1 MKSSS
6 RPPRVLVV
14 LANTNVCHRR
24 YLEGILSYSRN
35 VAERPWDVVLDLRDL
50 SRGSAI
56 NPSEHEFD
64 GVIAAIHNPAE
75 RAVYV
80 KSGLPTVL
88 FEPTVRR
95 SRRRKRPSNVVTFLY
110 DHFSEGVTA
119 ADYYLERGYEH
130 FAYVGTAERTAWS
143 DARQQGFLRR
153 LARAGKSALVYPPP
167 PRRLCGEFPTEAPR
181 LTKWL
186 SGLPH
191 RTAVFVAHDERAQQV
206 ISCALH
212 AGLEIP
218 DSFAVLGVDNDELL
232 CTTAMPTISSIP
244 VDAKEMGYRFAQ
256 TLDDLL
262 HGRPT
267 DVGVRVSHTSV
278 ISRRSTEAFALP
290 DPFLARALSY
300 AAANLANRP
309 RIDDL
314 AREAHCSKRHLQ
326 IRALKVLGH
335 PLKDELMRL
344 QAKEAHRRLS
354 LPTANVRDVAAAC
367 GFCTVAHMRQ
377 RLAAADLM

>member
-1 MKSSS
+1 MKNTS

-50 SRGSAI
+50 SRESAI
-56 NPSEHEFD
+56 KPSEHEFD

-75 RAVYV
+75 RATYV

-88 FEPTVRR
+88 FEPTIRH
-95 SRRRKRPSNVVTFLY
+95 SRRRKRQPNVVTFLY

-130 FAYVGTAERTAWS
+130 FAYVGTVERTALS

-153 LARAGKSALVYPPP
+153 LARVGKTARVYPPP
-167 PRRLCGEFPTEAPR
+167 PRRLCDEFPAEAPR

-191 RTAVFVAHDERAQQV
+191 RTAVFVAHDERAQQI

-218 DSFAVLGVDNDELL
+218 DDFAVLGIDNDELL

-244 VDAKEMGYRFAQ
+244 VNAKEMGYRFAQ

-335 PLKDELMRL
+335 PLKNELMRL
-344 QAKEAHRRLS
+344 QVKEAHRRLS
-354 LPTANVRDVAAAC
+354 LPTANVRDVAVAC

-377 RLAAADLM
+377 RLAATDLT

>member
-1 MKSSS
+1 MNKSS

-24 YLEGILSYSRN
+24 YLEGILFYSRN
-35 VAERPWDVVLDLRDL
+35 VAEQPWDVVLDLRDL
-50 SRGSAI
+50 SHGSAI
-56 NPSEHEFD
+56 DPTEHEFD
-64 GVIAAIHNPAE
+64 AVIAAIHNPAE
-75 RAVYV
+75 RSTYV
-80 KSGLPTVL
+80 QSGLPTVL

-95 SRRRKRPSNVVTFLY
+95 PLRRKHPENVVTFLY

-130 FAYVGTAERTAWS
+130 FAYVGTAGRTTWS
-143 DARQQGFLRR
+143 DARQQGFVKR
-153 LARAGKSALVYPPP
+153 LARAGKTASVYPPP
-167 PRRLCGEFPTEAPR
+167 PKRLCGEFPSEAPR

-186 SGLPH
+186 SRLPH

-212 AGLEIP
+212 AGLSIP
-218 DSFAVLGVDNDELL
+218 DRFAVLGVDNDELL

-244 VDAKEMGYRFAQ
+244 VDAKETGYRFAQ
-256 TLDDLL
+256 ALDDLL
-262 HGRPT
+262 HGRKT
-267 DVGVRVSHTSV
+267 NVGVRVSHTSV

-309 RIDDL
+309 RICDL
-314 AREAHCSKRHLQ
+314 AREARCSKRHLQ
-326 IRALKVLGH
+326 IRALKMLGH

-344 QAKEAHRRLS
+344 QVEEARRRLS
-354 LPTANVRDVAAAC
+354 SPTANVREIAAAC
-367 GFCTVAHMRQ
+367 GFCSVSHMRQ
-377 RLAAADLM
+377 RLNGD